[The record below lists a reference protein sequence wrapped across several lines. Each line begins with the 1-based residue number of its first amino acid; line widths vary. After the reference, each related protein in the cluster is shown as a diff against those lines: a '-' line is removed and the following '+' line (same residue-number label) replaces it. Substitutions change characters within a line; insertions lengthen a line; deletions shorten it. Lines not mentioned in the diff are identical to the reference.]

1 MTSVKYILL
10 IAICQFLFMG
20 CLKVAG
26 PPGAASLT
34 IVNAV
39 VNSYPIVTN
48 FTPAANGS
56 NVQDS
61 FVYYHSA
68 LQIGYGSGSEVS
80 SYSGNV
86 SLSLSQISDTT
97 SDLWSGSFNL
107 SVGSVHTFILTGTDT
122 LHIDTLFTT
131 DNFPYYPFAGDSVTG
146 VRFINAS
153 PGSSITVDIQGQAPM
168 AFNTSLAYKAVSG
181 FQSFPATA
189 AYQAAGYVFEFR
201 DATSGNILATF
212 PLSIVFFK
220 SQTLVFY
227 GSPASAQAVTSIQN
241 Y

>member
-1 MTSVKYILL
+1 MTSAKYILF
-10 IAICQFLFMG
+10 IAIGQFLFMG
-20 CLKVAG
+20 CLKIAG
-26 PPGAASLT
+26 PSGTASVT

-39 VNSYPIVTN
+39 VNSYPLVTN
-48 FTPAANGS
+48 FTPTPNGS
-56 NVQDS
+56 KVQDS

-97 SDLWSGSFNL
+97 SDLWSGTFNL
-107 SVGSVHTFILTGTDT
+107 SVGSVHTFILTGADT

-131 DNFPYYPFAGDSVTG
+131 DNIPYYPFAGDSVTG
-146 VRFINAS
+146 VRFLHAS
-153 PGSSITVDIQGQAPM
+153 PGSSIMVDIQGQVPM

-181 FQSFPATA
+181 FQSFPATE

-201 DATSGNILATF
+201 DATSGNILASY
-212 PLSIVFFK
+212 PLSVAPFK
-220 SQTLVFY
+220 SQTLVFC
-227 GSPASAQAVTSIQN
+227 GSPASGQEAISVAN